1 MNTRS
6 SIGAVVFGALLL
18 GTILSGRFGPELVSA
33 QVIET
38 GAPASSSQF
47 AFGSS
52 DVFVH
57 LPPQIAPDE
66 TLRVLLVLHGMGG
79 QGAAFAQ
86 PLIDAADRNRWV
98 LVAPTMPYAANYL
111 DPAPLMQEDLEV
123 VKYLQ
128 TLLDGLPARLGLKL
142 HRHAL
147 ILGFSRGA
155 QVAHRFAYF
164 YPEHVESVAAISAGS
179 YTMPLLMSDHKI
191 LNFPF
196 GVGDLRQRVGAPV
209 NWYAFDNISFWIAV
223 GSRDDRPADVARAF
237 DPYCGHTRVERAK
250 AFESALLDMGMDAHL
265 VLFAN
270 ADHEMTSEIKDGAV
284 QFLRQ
289 DELSDNLDD

>member
-1 MNTRS
+1 MKARS
-6 SIGAVVFGALLL
+6 SIGAVALGALLL
-18 GTILSGRFGPELVSA
+18 ITILSGSFGPEIASA
-33 QVIET
+33 QAIEN
-38 GAPASSSQF
+38 GAPATSSRF

-52 DVFVH
+52 DIFVH
-57 LPPQIAPDE
+57 LPPQVSPNE

-86 PLIDAADRNRWV
+86 PLIDAADRNHWV
-98 LVAPTMPYAANYL
+98 LVAPTMPYAADYL
-111 DPAPLMQEDLEV
+111 DPAPLMQEDLQV

-128 TLLDGLPARLGLKL
+128 TLLDELPARLGLRL
-142 HRHAL
+142 HHRAL

-155 QVAHRFAYF
+155 QVAHRFAFF

-179 YTMPLLMSDHKI
+179 YTMPLLMSDHKV

-209 NWYAFDNISFWIAV
+209 DWYAFDSISFWIAV
-223 GSRDDRPADVARAF
+223 GNRDDRTADVARAF

-250 AFESALLDMGMDAHL
+250 AFESALLDMGVDAHL
-265 VLFAN
+265 ALFAN
-270 ADHEMTSEIKDGAV
+270 ADHEMTSEIKDGAL

-289 DELSDNLDD
+289 DELSDNLED